1 MIRLVIGLVAI
12 TLAGLG
18 AAWMADRPGLV
29 RLDWGGW
36 RLETSVGI
44 LLVGLA
50 ALLALAIILYRLWRI
65 VRRSPSLLGRWRAE
79 SRSRRGE
86 RAVVRGLVAI
96 AAGDARDAQKQARE
110 AESLIGAAPLTRL
123 LAAQA
128 AQLSGDPAEAEKQF
142 EALLDDD
149 ETAFLGLKGLF
160 AQAQRRGD
168 SAAALVLVER
178 ARTLRPDTPWVAG
191 ELFQLQVADRKWAD
205 AEATLAQAVKRK
217 LVEAADARRRR
228 AVLLL
233 ARALELEA
241 DGLREEALKRARDAH
256 ELAPELAPAAVLT
269 ARLLWATDKVRQ
281 ADGVIEAAWAAAPHP
296 DLASLHAQIHDADGP
311 ARKAERLDSLI
322 NTNPGHG
329 ESRLLLAERALVAGN
344 HAEARAI
351 LEPLAAQ
358 QPTARALDL
367 LARLERAER
376 GDERAATRWLAQIA
390 EAPPPAQWTCGR
402 CGHVAARWSPDCPA
416 CHGFD
421 ALGWRVPGAVPEFL
435 PPLLQGSSS
444 AAPTDPGAFAPD
456 ALTGSMTAR
465 PTPAGPATD

>member
-1 MIRLVIGLVAI
+1 MIRLITGLVAI
-12 TLAGLG
+12 TLAGLV
-18 AAWMADRPGLV
+18 AAWLADRPGLV

-44 LLVGLA
+44 LLLALA
-50 ALLALAIILYRLWRI
+50 ALLGLAIFLYRLWRI
-65 VRRSPSLLGRWRAE
+65 LRRSPGLLGRWRAE
-79 SRSRRGE
+79 SRGRRGE

-110 AESLIGAAPLTRL
+110 AEALIGAAPLTRL

-128 AQLSGDPAEAEKQF
+128 AQLSGDPVEAKKHF
-142 EALLDDD
+142 EALLEDE

-160 AQAQRRGD
+160 AQARRRGD
-168 SAAALVLVER
+168 SAAALALVER

-205 AEATLAQAVKRK
+205 AEATLAQAIKRK
-217 LVEAADARRRR
+217 LVEPADGRRRR

-241 DGLREEALKRARDAH
+241 GGLREEALKRAREAH
-256 ELAPELAPAAVLT
+256 DLAPDLAPAAVLA
-269 ARLLWATDKVRQ
+269 ARLLGATDKVRQ
-281 ADGVIEAAWAAAPHP
+281 ADAVIEAAWAAAPHP

-311 ARKAERLDSLI
+311 TRKAERLDSLI
-322 NTNPGHG
+322 NTNPSHG
-329 ESRLLLAERALVAGN
+329 ESRLLLAERALAKGD
-344 HAEARAI
+344 HAEARAV

-367 LARLERAER
+367 LARLERTAR
-376 GDERAATRWLAQIA
+376 GDERAATRWLAQIS

-416 CHGFD
+416 CHAFD
-421 ALGWRVPGAVPEFL
+421 GLGWRVPGAVPEIL
-435 PPLLQGSSS
+435 PPLLGDPG
-444 AAPTDPGAFAPD
+444 AAPTDPGAFAP
-456 ALTGSMTAR
+456 SSPAR
-465 PTPAGPATD
+465 APNGPATDAAAD